1 MVAGQ
6 QELRASEP
14 TDNTAKIAIGLK
26 ITAWILAIAFP
37 LMAVMGSEA
46 LYKAND
52 TLRTTHE
59 MSGNILFL
67 VAIAQVALAFA
78 AQRSGLLDMSGV
90 VIRGL
95 FVLFFVAQFG
105 LGYVGRENIDVRV
118 WHIPNG
124 VLLTVLAAL
133 ILGMSFRKSPT

>member
-6 QELRASEP
+6 QELSSSVP
-14 TDNTAKIAIGLK
+14 VDNTPRIELGLK
-26 ITAWILAIAFP
+26 ITAWVLAIAFP
-37 LMAVMGSEA
+37 LMAIMGSEA

-52 TLRTTHE
+52 TMRTSHE
-59 MSGNILFL
+59 MAGNILFL
-67 VAIAQVALAFA
+67 VAVAQVALAFA
-78 AQRSGLLDMSGV
+78 AQQSGLIDMRGV
-90 VIRGL
+90 VLRAA

-124 VLLTVLAAL
+124 VLLTVFAAL
-133 ILGMSFRKSPT
+133 ILGMGVRKSP

>member
-1 MVAGQ
+1 MVTQ
-6 QELRASEP
+6 QQDIGSGNP
-14 TDNTAKIAIGLK
+14 PDNAAKIELGLK

-67 VAIAQVALAFA
+67 VA
-78 AQRSGLLDMSGV
+78 
-90 VIRGL
+90 
-95 FVLFFVAQFG
+95 
-105 LGYVGRENIDVRV
+105 
-118 WHIPNG
+118 
-124 VLLTVLAAL
+124 
-133 ILGMSFRKSPT
+133 